1 MFSCLILLFLS
12 MQCALSS
19 HGYIFLSVVLVSDEL
34 NASYFSEV
42 VKFAVGDAKGFDL
55 RVCYS

>member
-1 MFSCLILLFLS
+1 

-34 NASYFSEV
+34 NASYFSQV